1 MTIINWKS
9 TVKNICLLLS
19 LFLFFS
25 GCSGM
30 GKKNEDEAG
39 NRYSFS
45 DSSAALKKSSDTI
58 DNGITY
64 ELFFLLANHVECI
77 TVDVQAVQIKDPF
90 PPDKIPQKT
99 YFTVEKII
107 DTTRYRSRNNF
118 TYSPMAR
125 NYNNEWE
132 TFYPVKI
139 CGLKDDPLSKLEPA
153 TYRLRFTV
161 FDPNPVIFMINV
173 TSDEEIIFKKNN

>member
-58 DNGITY
+58 DKGITY
-64 ELFFLLANHVECI
+64 EISFSLAESVECI
-77 TVDVQAVQIKDPF
+77 TVDLQAVQVQSTF
-90 PPDKIPQKT
+90 PPDRIPQKT
-99 YFTVEKII
+99 YFIIEKLI
-107 DTTRYRSRNNF
+107 DIKRYRSKTDY

-139 CGLKDDPLSKLEPA
+139 CGLKDDPLSKLDSS
-153 TYRLRFTV
+153 TYRVRFTV
-161 FDPNPVIFMINV
+161 FDPEPVVFMITV
-173 TSDEEIIFKKNN
+173 TSDAEITFKTDN